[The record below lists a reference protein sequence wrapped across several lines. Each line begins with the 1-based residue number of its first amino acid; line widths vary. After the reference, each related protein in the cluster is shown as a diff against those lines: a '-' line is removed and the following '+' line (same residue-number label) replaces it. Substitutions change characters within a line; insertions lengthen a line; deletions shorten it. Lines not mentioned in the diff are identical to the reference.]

1 MSDKAFLSGTERLV
15 LRRQNTEVG
24 RGGNLNQH
32 LYSLKNNCV
41 SQTIFYSTNHFWSV
55 SDFIH
60 LIKRQQSGSAS
71 QHAYYYVYIQHMH
84 YLHEGKKKKI
94 HKHSIVRPSFNPRLC
109 TVHASHGMHG
119 IIQQLCNEAR
129 VFFSPPTLL
138 NSLLIPV
145 VALWRRV
152 AWCAIPFIKAR
163 KTSFCNPGYVNSP
176 SHSSLSLRV

>member
-1 MSDKAFLSGTERLV
+1 MSPKLFPIQRITFDPCPILSI
-15 LRRQNTEVG
+15 
-24 RGGNLNQH
+24 
-32 LYSLKNNCV
+32 SLKGNNQVVLLSMHTTMYTSNTC
-41 SQTIFYSTNHFWSV
+41 TICM
-55 SDFIH
+55 
-60 LIKRQQSGSAS
+60 K
-71 QHAYYYVYIQHMH
+71 
-84 YLHEGKKKKI
+84 EKKKKI

>member
-1 MSDKAFLSGTERLV
+1 MSPKLFSIQRITFDPCPILSI
-15 LRRQNTEVG
+15 
-24 RGGNLNQH
+24 
-32 LYSLKNNCV
+32 SLKGNNQVVLLSMHTTMYTSNTC
-41 SQTIFYSTNHFWSV
+41 TICT
-55 SDFIH
+55 
-60 LIKRQQSGSAS
+60 K
-71 QHAYYYVYIQHMH
+71 
-84 YLHEGKKKKI
+84 EKKKKI